1 MNVRVRFFAAYR
13 EWVGTREETVEVA
26 AGMTVAAL
34 WQRYVAQYPQMASVP
49 PVFAVNH
56 AYAPGHR
63 PLADGDEVAFIPP
76 VSGGAGPFIVTEQEI
91 DVAALRRAVAHP
103 GAGAVVTFHGVVRD
117 NSRGRA
123 VRYLEYEAYKE
134 MAERTL
140 AQIAQEIAAR
150 WGLEHVAIAHR
161 VGHLEIG
168 ETSVVI
174 AVAAPH
180 RQEAFAACAY
190 AIDRIKQIAPI
201 WKKEFTADG
210 AVWVEGPGEGK

>member
-1 MNVRVRFFAAYR
+1 
-13 EWVGTREETVEVA
+13 
-26 AGMTVAAL
+26 VAAL
-34 WQRYVAQYPQMASVP
+34 WQRYVAQHPQIASIQP
-49 PVFAVNH
+49 AFAVNH

-76 VSGGAGPFIVTEQEI
+76 VSGGSGPFLVTEQEI
-91 DVAALRRAVAHP
+91 DLAALWRAVADP
-103 GAGAVVTFHGVVRD
+103 GAGAIVTFHGVVRD
-117 NSRGRA
+117 NSRGRP

-150 WGLEHVAIAHR
+150 WGLEHVAIVHR

-168 ETSVVI
+168 EASVVI

-180 RQEAFAACAY
+180 RREAFAACTY
-190 AIDRIKQIAPI
+190 AIDRLKEIAPI

>member
-1 MNVRVRFFAAYR
+1 LKVRVRLFASYR
-13 EWVGTREETVEVA
+13 ELVGAGEETVEVA
-26 AGMTVAAL
+26 AGTTVAAL
-34 WQRYVAQYPQMASVP
+34 WQRYVAQHPQMASVP
-49 PVFAVNH
+49 PAFAVNH

-76 VSGGAGPFIVTEQEI
+76 VSGGAGPFIVTDQEI

-103 GAGAVVTFHGVVRD
+103 GAGGVVVFHGVVRD

-123 VRYLEYEAYKE
+123 VRYLEYEAYPA

-210 AVWVEGPGEGK
+210 AVWVEGPGEEK